1 MVDLL
6 LLLLRLLLFNYYCII
21 IIIIIIITIIN
32 ATIAI
37 TANIIANINIRPM
50 AINTQLLRNE
60 LYKIGRLDRT

>member
-21 IIIIIIITIIN
+21 IIITIVN

-50 AINTQLLRNE
+50 AIHTQLLRNE